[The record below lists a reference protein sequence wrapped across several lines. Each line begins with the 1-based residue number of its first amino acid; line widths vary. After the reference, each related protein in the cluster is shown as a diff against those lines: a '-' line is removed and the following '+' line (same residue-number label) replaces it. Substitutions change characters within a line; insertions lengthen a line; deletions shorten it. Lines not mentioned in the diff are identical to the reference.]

1 MYSIGMFAGCPSVF
15 IRQFRSPSRA
25 ALALLIWAVLVRTI
39 PAAEFGVVLMHGK
52 WGSPKSMVPLAQE
65 LEAIGYLTSNPD
77 MAWSGR
83 RLYDIDYAAALE
95 EVQKQ
100 VRQLRAGGARRI
112 VVAGQSLGANAAVA
126 YASSGFDLDG
136 LIILSPGHFPE
147 RAMGKRV
154 RPSLDRA
161 RSMIAANRGTELELF
176 EDINQGRQ
184 RSIKVSANVYV
195 SYFDPDGLGAITK
208 NIRKLGKPV
217 PLLLLIGTADPFYS
231 ESRAMFDSAPHHPLS
246 RYISLDT
253 DHAGVPSI
261 GIPEVVKWLGAFTQ

>member
-1 MYSIGMFAGCPSVF
+1 MYSIGMFACCPSVF

-39 PAAEFGVVLMHGK
+39 PAAEFGVALMHGK
-52 WGSPKSMVPLAQE
+52 WGSPKRMVPLAQE
-65 LEAIGYLTSNPD
+65 LESIGYLTSNAE
-77 MAWSGR
+77 MAWSAR

-95 EVQKQ
+95 EVRGQ
-100 VRQLRAGGARRI
+100 VRQLRARGGRRI

-147 RAMGKRV
+147 RAMGNRV

-161 RSMIAANRGTELELF
+161 RSMIAANRGTELSLF

-231 ESRAMFDSAPHHPLS
+231 ESRAMFDSAPYHSLS
-246 RYISLDT
+246 RYVSL
-253 DHAGVPSI
+253 
-261 GIPEVVKWLGAFTQ
+261 L